1 MDLFIKDRVEFILKD
16 RDGESALIKKRVYL
30 VGLIILVLV
39 IILLARIF
47 FLTVIQNTHYTTLS
61 KTNRQKILP
70 IAPIRGLIYS
80 SDGVI
85 LAENK
90 PTYSLEVIPEKIPDI
105 DQLISKL
112 REIIYIDEKDVE
124 RFKKLANKKRRFE
137 RVPLRI
143 NLNENEVA
151 LFSINRHLF
160 SSVDVVEGFKRHYPL
175 GREFVHSVGY
185 VSRIDESDLKNI
197 SKLVKFP
204 SEL

>member
-1 MDLFIKDRVEFILKD
+1 MDLFTKDRVEFILKD

-30 VGLIILVLV
+30 VGLIILVLI

-47 FLTVIQNTHYTTLS
+47 FLTVIQNVHYTTLS

-90 PTYSLEVIPEKIPDI
+90 PTYSLEVVPEKIPDI

-112 REIIYIDEKDVE
+112 REIIK
-124 RFKKLANKKRRFE
+124 
-137 RVPLRI
+137 
-143 NLNENEVA
+143 
-151 LFSINRHLF
+151 
-160 SSVDVVEGFKRHYPL
+160 
-175 GREFVHSVGY
+175 
-185 VSRIDESDLKNI
+185 RIDPVI
-197 SKLVKFP
+197 F
-204 SEL
+204 